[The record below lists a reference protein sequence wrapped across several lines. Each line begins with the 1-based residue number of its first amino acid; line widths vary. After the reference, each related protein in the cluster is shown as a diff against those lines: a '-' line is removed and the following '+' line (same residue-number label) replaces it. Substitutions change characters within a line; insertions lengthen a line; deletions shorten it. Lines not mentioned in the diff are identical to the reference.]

1 MAHPANNTFSS
12 YTLSEDESRNSVM
25 LTSLNIAAIQNLRCS
40 IAEEKLRLP
49 FTPNDVLSYT
59 QQEAYLRGQ
68 LDILSHILD
77 LNEDAQQYHHITTNQ
92 TKE

>member
-12 YTLSEDESRNSVM
+12 YSLSEEEYRNGALLS
-25 LTSLNIAAIQNLRCS
+25 SLNVASLQNLRCS

-68 LDILSHILD
+68 LDILSHLLD
-77 LNEDAQQYHHITTNQ
+77 LNEDAQQYQHTIN